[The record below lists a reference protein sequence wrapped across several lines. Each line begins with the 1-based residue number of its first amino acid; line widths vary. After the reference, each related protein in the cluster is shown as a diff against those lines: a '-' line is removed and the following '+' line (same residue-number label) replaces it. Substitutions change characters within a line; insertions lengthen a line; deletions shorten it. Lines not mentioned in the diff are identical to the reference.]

1 MKKKVNYNVNT
12 EVINK
17 FNELTKI
24 KAINKSQL
32 IENLI
37 KKWIEMNK

>member
-1 MKKKVNYNVNT
+1 MKKKVNYNIN
-12 EVINK
+12 EDVIDEFK
-17 FNELTKI
+17 RVSKL

-37 KKWIEMNK
+37 IIWLKENG

>member
-1 MKKKVNYNVNT
+1 MKKKVNYNVS
-12 EVINK
+12 EKVINDFK
-17 FNELTKI
+17 EVTKL

-37 KKWIEMNK
+37 IKWIKENK

>member
-1 MKKKVNYNVNT
+1 MKKKVNYNINVETIKEFNT
-12 EVINK
+12 
-17 FNELTKI
+17 LTKV

-37 KKWIEMNK
+37 KKWVEMNK

>member
-1 MKKKVNYNVNT
+1 MKKKVNYNISEST
-12 EVINK
+12 IK
-17 FNELTKI
+17 DFNELAKK

-37 KKWIEMNK
+37 EKWVKENK